1 MLPRSRRRLARRR
14 DALPA
19 RVINAPW
26 RRECLH
32 KRRRALPR
40 AHERLPRAGAVLR
53 SPDERLASSG
63 VNARAPDRRLRCR
76 RTSLHKPRK
85 CLDAPIAKAPPP
97 ATKAP
102 RPPSSGGLTRRKP
115 LRSTRC
121 LPRRKTEHRNP
132 WRGSSTFRA
141 GRSPGRKRSALSR
154 DGSVSARC
162 GRCRSRAWRFAF
174 RQRDAPRRQGDGFCR
189 NGVVH
194 RGAGPCPLAPA
205 VRLSRDASS
214 QSRARRNTRV
224 LLGARRSRFRA
235 REPSPRTPVRPS
247 IR

>member
-76 RTSLHKPRK
+76 RTSLHKPRNA
-85 CLDAPIAKAPPP
+85 LM
-97 ATKAP
+97 
-102 RPPSSGGLTRRKP
+102 
-115 LRSTRC
+115 LRSRRPHHQQRRP
-121 LPRRKTEHRNP
+121 LARPRAEV
-132 WRGSSTFRA
+132 
-141 GRSPGRKRSALSR
+141 SR
-154 DGSVSARC
+154 DGNRCARRGAFRDEKRSIETRGADPRLSEREGRPVENGARSLVTEVSPPDAEGVGLERGGSPSDKETPRADKETGFVETGSCTAVQAPARLRRRFVFPETHRRRAERVATRACSLVHDGRDSARV
-162 GRCRSRAWRFAF
+162 SH
-174 RQRDAPRRQGDGFCR
+174 P
-189 NGVVH
+189 H
-194 RGAGPCPLAPA
+194 
-205 VRLSRDASS
+205 
-214 QSRARRNTRV
+214 AR
-224 LLGARRSRFRA
+224 
-235 REPSPRTPVRPS
+235 P
-247 IR
+247 